1 MEYKYDV
8 FISYSRKDY
17 VDANQNIIPENAITE
32 IQNIFD
38 KNGIS
43 YWFDRDGIYSGQE
56 FIEVITSAIT
66 ESKMLVFI
74 SSKHSNESIWTA
86 GEIFEALD
94 GEKTIIPVKIDNSQY
109 NKKFKLLI
117 RPLDFIN
124 YEENPK
130 NALND
135 LLRAINKVKEDV
147 AQKLREEKELML
159 KREAE
164 AKKEEIKKEINVLAK
179 DCQRLMLQQLDIVK
193 QISEKQIFI
202 GNTTKLCPVCDKVV
216 SITSEFCGRCGW
228 VFPILYNIDENSTF
242 SLNEK
247 QISIARINWRS
258 INIVS
263 ELQSTK
269 NNLEIEVKQLKN
281 SLLKI
286 TEERENVTQNLSQSE
301 LALQKATN
309 EIGQM
314 RIRNKELEN
323 YVQESIE
330 KNEEIKKSLGDS
342 KQRLQ
347 SLIVANNELH
357 KNLSEKQE
365 IVSKIKEKYN
375 YLLEEQK
382 INKYK
387 SFRNRDDVF
396 ELVRGLCRSKVS
408 SIKFY
413 NSLLFAGLLTNSLT
427 QTLAKDYGLEFTETT
442 ISSFTT
448 IGNLVDAIWV
458 KYSSILLSSNLKKEK
473 INLEIMQLISSA
485 LYVGK
490 EH

>member
-228 VFPILYNIDENSTF
+228 SFPILYNTDGSNSF

-247 QISIARINWRS
+247 QISIARTNWRS

-281 SLLKI
+281 SLLKV
-286 TEERENVTQNLSQSE
+286 TEECESVTQN
-301 LALQKATN
+301 
-309 EIGQM
+309 
-314 RIRNKELEN
+314 
-323 YVQESIE
+323 
-330 KNEEIKKSLGDS
+330 
-342 KQRLQ
+342 
-347 SLIVANNELH
+347 
-357 KNLSEKQE
+357 
-365 IVSKIKEKYN
+365 
-375 YLLEEQK
+375 
-382 INKYK
+382 
-387 SFRNRDDVF
+387 
-396 ELVRGLCRSKVS
+396 
-408 SIKFY
+408 
-413 NSLLFAGLLTNSLT
+413 
-427 QTLAKDYGLEFTETT
+427 
-442 ISSFTT
+442 
-448 IGNLVDAIWV
+448 
-458 KYSSILLSSNLKKEK
+458 
-473 INLEIMQLISSA
+473 
-485 LYVGK
+485 
-490 EH
+490 